1 MHNMQSTDKTNVS
14 MPAERVLG
22 WDLLRGMCAFAVA
35 SYHLMYWQDIAAIH
49 TLGSYGVYLFF
60 VLSGASL
67 AYNYADKFESGQFS
81 FFSFLRVRYLRL
93 APLYLALMLVAL
105 PWKIVKGGPTF
116 DLASTYLLNATFLF
130 GFFNPSINA
139 SLVGGWSLGIEA
151 IFYLAFPC
159 LMLTFRS
166 ARLAAGT
173 LILLLAI
180 QIGWIAVTLGQSG
193 GEIQNFK
200 AYFQAPAFVTY
211 FMGGCVLGVAK
222 RKGLLEAFNFKSM
235 GLAVLFAGFAFMVLV
250 NPAAAFDEIL
260 GWRGFILGTICLAMV
275 YAASRMSVS
284 GGLAKLAAYFGDA
297 TYGLYLLHPV
307 LFFGLVQIILPHAG
321 ITNPSEWALYA
332 RLIFGCSVIG
342 LAFWLALLSERY
354 FEKPVRLYFKP
365 KTITS

>member
-1 MHNMQSTDKTNVS
+1 MHNMQPTDKTNVS

-35 SYHLMYWQDIAAIH
+35 SYHLMFWQDIAAIH

-67 AYNYADKFESGQFS
+67 AYNYSDKFKSGQFS
-81 FFSFLRVRYLRL
+81 FLSFLRVRYLRL

-105 PWKIVKGGPTF
+105 PWKIFKDGATF
-116 DLASTYLLNATFLF
+116 DLVTTYLLNVTFLF

-139 SLVGGWSLGIEA
+139 SLIGGWSLGIEA

-166 ARLAAGT
+166 TLLTAGT

-180 QIGWIAVTLGQSG
+180 QIGWIAVTLGQTG
-193 GEIQNFK
+193 GDAQNVN
-200 AYFQAPAFVTY
+200 AYFQAPAFAAY
-211 FMGGCVLGVAK
+211 FMTGCVLGVAK
-222 RKGLLEAFNFKSM
+222 RKGLLEAFRFKSI
-235 GLAVLFAGFAFMVLV
+235 GLAVLFAGFAFMVLA
-250 NPAAAFDEIL
+250 NPVVANDEIT
-260 GWRGFILGTICLAMV
+260 GWRGFILGATCFAMV
-275 YAASRMSVS
+275 YAASRMSVNGS
-284 GGLAKLAAYFGDA
+284 LAKLASYFGDA

-307 LFFGLVQIILPHAG
+307 IFFGLVQIILPSVG
-321 ITNPSEWALYA
+321 ITNPLEWTLYA

-342 LAFWLALLSERY
+342 LAFWLALLSERH
-354 FEKPVRLYFKP
+354 FEKPVRHYFKP
-365 KTITS
+365 KTVAL